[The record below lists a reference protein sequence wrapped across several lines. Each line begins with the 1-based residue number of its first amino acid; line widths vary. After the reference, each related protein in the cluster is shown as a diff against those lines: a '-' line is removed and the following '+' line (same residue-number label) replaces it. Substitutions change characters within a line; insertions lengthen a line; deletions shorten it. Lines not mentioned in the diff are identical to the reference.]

1 MDHSRVAQTVL
12 KAVGGP
18 ANITAA
24 AHCATR
30 LRLVL
35 VDPEIVDRAT
45 LEDDPDIKG
54 IFVASGMFQVIVGP
68 GDVNIVYEQMIASGV
83 KEVSKDEAK
92 TVAAQKQNIFMR
104 FLKTI
109 ADIFV
114 PMLPALIAGGLMM
127 SLNNVLTAQG
137 MFGPQS
143 IVEMVPWLVDY
154 AAMIQLIA
162 SAAFASLPVLIGF
175 SAAKQFGGNP
185 YLGAAIGAA
194 MISSDLVN
202 AYAQVQAAAEGTIEF
217 WNVFGLQVAQVG
229 YQGQVIPVLVIAWVM
244 SMIEKRLHKWFSGTT
259 DFLLTPLLT
268 LLTTG
273 FIAFV
278 VVGPI
283 MRVFAENLSNGILWL
298 YQTGGLFG
306 GLILGLVYSPIVVT
320 GLHQSFPAI
329 ELPLIADVAVTGGS
343 FLLPI
348 AAMANSA
355 QGAAALAVFLKT
367 RDAKLKGLA
376 GASSASAFFG
386 ITEPA
391 IFGVNLRLRWPFFCA
406 LIGSAVGSSLVALF
420 DLRSQSLGAAGIVGF
435 VAMVPKDIPL
445 FFVAQ
450 AATIAVAFGVSFIYA
465 NTRGKESLAGAAR
478 VVEAQLS
485 ADPVAVPSTEA
496 IESSGAVA
504 AGAAAT
510 AVLTRAPAMAPG
522 TVTVLQ
528 SPMQGRI
535 VPLADLPDPGFA
547 SGAVGKGAAID
558 PTDGRVLAPADGTV
572 VMTFPTG
579 HAVGLRLDSG
589 VEMLV
594 HIGIDTVNMEGKGFN
609 VHVSKGDR
617 VTAGTPLVTFD
628 KTAIE
633 AAGYS
638 SLTPVLVTNHRK
650 FGSIEQYAHG
660 DTSFGADLLKV
671 TAKDA

>member
-1 MDHSRVAQTVL
+1 MDHSRLAQTVL
-12 KAVGGP
+12 KAVGG
-18 ANITAA
+18 AGNITAA

-35 VDPEIVDRAT
+35 VDQSIVDQAA
-45 LEDDPDIKG
+45 LDNDPDIKG
-54 IFVASGMFQVIVGP
+54 TFSASGIFQVIVGP
-68 GDVNIVYEQMIASGV
+68 GDVNIVYDKLIASGV
-83 KEVSKDEAK
+83 TEVSKDEAK
-92 TVAAQKQNIFMR
+92 TVAAQKQNVFLR

-114 PMLPALIAGGLMM
+114 PMLPALVAGGLMM
-127 SLNNVLTAQG
+127 SLNNVLTAEG
-137 MFGPQS
+137 MFGEQS
-143 IVEMVPWLVDY
+143 VIQMVPWLTDY

-175 SAAKQFGGNP
+175 SAARQFGGNP

-194 MISSDLVN
+194 MISPELVN
-202 AYAQVQAAAEGTIEF
+202 AYAQTAAAEAGTIEF
-217 WNVFGLQVAQVG
+217 WNVFGLHVAQVG
-229 YQGQVIPVLVIAWVM
+229 YQGQVIPVLVIAWIM
-244 SMIEKRLHKWFSGTT
+244 SMIEKRLHKWLSGTT

-273 FIAFV
+273 FIAFIL
-278 VVGPI
+278 VGPV
-283 MRVFAENLSNGILWL
+283 MRVVADGLSNGILWL
-298 YQTGGLFG
+298 YTTGGMFG
-306 GLILGLVYSPIVVT
+306 GLILGLVYSPIVIT

-329 ELPLIADVAVTGGS
+329 ELPLIADVATTGGS
-343 FLLPI
+343 FLLPV

-355 QGAAALAVFLKT
+355 QGAATLAVFLKT

-406 LIGSAVGSSLVALF
+406 MIGSGVGSALVALF

-435 VAMVPKDIPL
+435 VAMVPQDIPM
-445 FFVAQ
+445 FFVVQ
-450 AATIAVAFGVSFIYA
+450 FITIAVAFTCAFVYGS
-465 NTRGKESLAGAAR
+465 TRGKASLIGAQA
-478 VVEAQLS
+478 VVAQQPS
-485 ADPVAVPSTEA
+485 ADPVADAVEA
-496 IESSGAVA
+496 SEPEA
-504 AGAAAT
+504 AGATAT
-510 AVLTRAPAMAPG
+510 AVLTKAPAMAPG
-522 TVTVLQ
+522 AVTLVQ
-528 SPMQGRI
+528 SPMKGRI
-535 VPLADLPDPGFA
+535 VPLAEVPDPAFA

-558 PTDGRVLAPADGTV
+558 PTDSQVVAPADGKV

-579 HAVGLRLDSG
+579 HAIGLRLDNG

-594 HIGIDTVNMEGKGFN
+594 HIGIDTVNMDGKGFT
-609 VHVSKGDR
+609 VHVGKGDV

-628 KTAIE
+628 RAAIE

-638 SLTPVLVTNHRK
+638 PITPVLVTNHRK
-650 FGSIEQYAHG
+650 FGVVEQHADG
-660 DTSFGADLLKV
+660 DATFGIDLLKV
-671 TAKDA
+671 TAKDV

>member
-35 VDPEIVDRAT
+35 ADQSIVDQAT
-45 LEDDPDIKG
+45 LDNDPDIKG
-54 IFVASGMFQVIVGP
+54 TFVASGIFQIIVGP
-68 GDVNIVYEQMIASGV
+68 GDVNIVYDQLISSGV
-83 KEVSKDEAK
+83 AEVSKDEAK
-92 TVAAQKQNIFMR
+92 NVAAQKQNPFMR

-127 SLNNVLTAQG
+127 SLNNVLTSQG
-137 MFGPQS
+137 MFGPKS
-143 IVEMVPWLVDY
+143 VVEMAPWLADY
-154 AAMIQLIA
+154 AAMIQLIS

-175 SAAKQFGGNP
+175 SAARQFGGNP

-202 AYAQVQAAAEGTIEF
+202 AYAQVAAAEAGTIKY
-217 WNVFGLQVAQVG
+217 WHVFGLEVSQVG
-229 YQGQVIPVLVIAWVM
+229 YQGQVVPVLAIAWIM
-244 SMIEKRLHKWFSGTT
+244 SMIEKRLHKWLSGTT
-259 DFLLTPLLT
+259 DFLLTPLFT
-268 LLTTG
+268 LLSTG

-278 VVGPI
+278 LVGPI
-283 MRVFAENLSNGILWL
+283 MRVFADGMSNGILWL
-298 YQTGGLFG
+298 FTAGGPIG
-306 GLILGLVYSPIVVT
+306 GLILGLAYSPIVIT

-329 ELPLIADVAVTGGS
+329 ELPLIANAAVTGGS
-343 FLLPI
+343 FLLPV

-355 QGAAALAVFLKT
+355 QGAATFAVFLKAH
-367 RDAKLKGLA
+367 DAKLKGLS
-376 GASSASAFFG
+376 GASAASAFFG

-391 IFGVNLRLRWPFFCA
+391 IFGVNLRLRWPFICA
-406 LIGSAVGSSLVALF
+406 MIGSGIGSALVALLN
-420 DLRSQSLGAAGIVGF
+420 LRSQSLGAAGIIGF
-435 VAMVPKDIPL
+435 VAMVPKDIPM

-450 AATIAVAFGVSFIYA
+450 AVTIGVAFTLAFLYA
-465 NTRGKESLAGAAR
+465 STRGKASLAGAEA

-485 ADPVAVPSTEA
+485 ADPVAVPAAEA
-496 IESSGAVA
+496 VESGA
-504 AGAAAT
+504 AGATAT
-510 AVLTRAPAMAPG
+510 AVLTKAPAMAPG
-522 TVTVLQ
+522 AVTVLQ

-535 VPLADLPDPGFA
+535 IPLADLPDPGFA
-547 SGAVGKGAAID
+547 SGAVGKGAAVD
-558 PTDGRVLAPADGTV
+558 PTDGRVLAPADGKV
-572 VMTFPTG
+572 LMTFPTG
-579 HAVGLRLDSG
+579 HAIGLRLDSG

-594 HIGIDTVNMEGKGFN
+594 HIGIDTVNMEGKGFT
-609 VHVSKGDR
+609 VHVSKGDV

-628 KTAIE
+628 RAAIE

-638 SLTPVLVTNHRK
+638 PLTPVLVTNHRK
-650 FGSIEQYAHG
+650 FGSVEQYAEG
-660 DTSFGADLLKV
+660 ETTFGADLLKV